1 MKLDS
6 FRKTNNLNHFRK
18 CNIRTFLPEKLLG
31 PLATVGWLSAQPA
44 AFKQWAIEV
53 GRVRQFSSGEYI
65 YRAGDQPDGIY
76 GLRSGT
82 VEMEFPLLA
91 NDPVSLQRAA
101 EGFWIGDAA
110 LLTKIPR
117 IISVVAAQDS
127 TFFYLPG
134 RAVKQLLA
142 EEPAYWEVFYDL
154 SSRNVAAAVQFLA
167 EALSLTVKARAC
179 RLLLKLSENSKEV
192 HLSQDEISK
201 TLGVSRLTVRRCLAD
216 LTDLGAVETKYRR
229 ICIADRCV
237 LQRFTDEQ

>member
-1 MKLDS
+1 M
-6 FRKTNNLNHFRK
+6 
-18 CNIRTFLPEKLLG
+18 
-31 PLATVGWLSAQPA
+31 GWLSDQPA
-44 AFKQWAIEV
+44 AFQQWALDV
-53 GRVRQFSSGEYI
+53 GTVREFSSGEYI
-65 YRAGDQPDGIY
+65 YRAGEPADGIY

-101 EGFWIGDAA
+101 AGFWIGDAA

-134 RAVKQLLA
+134 HAVKELLA
-142 EEPAYWEVFYDL
+142 EQPAYWEIFYDL
-154 SSRNVAAAVQFLA
+154 SSRNVGAAVQFLA

-179 RLLLKLSENSKEV
+179 RLLLQLSENKKEV
-192 HLSQDEISK
+192 HISQDELSK

-216 LTDLGAVETKYRR
+216 LADQGAVETKYRR
-229 ICIADRCV
+229 ITITGRSV
-237 LQRFTDEQ
+237 LQSFTDEQ